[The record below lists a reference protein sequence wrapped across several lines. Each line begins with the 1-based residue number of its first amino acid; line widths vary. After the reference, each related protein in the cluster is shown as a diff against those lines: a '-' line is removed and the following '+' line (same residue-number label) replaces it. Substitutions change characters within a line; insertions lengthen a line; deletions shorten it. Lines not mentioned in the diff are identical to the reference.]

1 MSGKAILVGAIPVSQ
16 TVEALAQQLIAKY
29 PTGFLSE
36 IVWPCGA
43 AIRILEGGCL
53 DSLRAIIR
61 GSYRGVRTFEIIY
74 QRAKDAHI
82 PFSPSVIA
90 PAMAEAI

>member
-1 MSGKAILVGAIPVSQ
+1 MSGKAILVGAILVSQ

-43 AIRILEGGCL
+43 AIRTPI
-53 DSLRAIIR
+53 STTA
-61 GSYRGVRTFEIIY
+61 
-74 QRAKDAHI
+74 A
-82 PFSPSVIA
+82 
-90 PAMAEAI
+90 AEAI